1 MSDCLFCKIIAGEI
15 PSHKIY
21 EDEHVFA
28 FLDIGP
34 VSRGHALF
42 VPRVHAEDLSSGSS
56 EDARALM
63 SAVQKMAPIF
73 LQRLGASAYNIGV
86 NSGADAGQIV
96 FHTHLH
102 FMPRYVGEARNF
114 VKTHPSQEELS
125 DVARIMRVL
134 E

>member
-1 MSDCLFCKIIAGEI
+1 MSDCLFCRIIAGEI

-21 EDEHVFA
+21 EDEQVFV

-42 VPRVHAEDLSSGSS
+42 IPKKHAVDLSSGSVQ
-56 EDARALM
+56 DAAALI
-63 SAVQKMAPIF
+63 AKVHEIAPI
-73 LQRLGASAYNIGV
+73 LLKRLGASAYNLGV

-96 FHTHLH
+96 FHTHIH
-102 FMPRYVGEARNF
+102 FIPRYAGEERSF
-114 VKTHPSQEELS
+114 IKTHPSQEELA
-125 DVARIMRVL
+125 DVARIICML